1 MKEAQQTRHF
11 PEFIQVKSTNRKYGI
26 LCPTKIRCF
35 RIRTRY
41 LGLFVLLSCNR
52 GSVAR
57 FLESVPNKLLPNV
70 NYSILKSMP
79 AIVIFLGLKPI
90 VPPLQKNAAH
100 SKNRPP
106 LTQNIVSGITQSF
119 ADTVL
124 CEEPQKN

>member
-1 MKEAQQTRHF
+1 MKEAQHTRHF

-90 VPPLQKNAAH
+90 VPPPKKCCSLKKSTPSH
-100 SKNRPP
+100 TKHGFRDHTIFCRHCT
-106 LTQNIVSGITQSF
+106 L
-119 ADTVL
+119 
-124 CEEPQKN
+124 